1 MTDQNPDDGLSTDDL
16 AAEMPEESTE
26 KSETENTEV
35 EPIILDPAEPGMGN
49 IDIVDDME
57 QSFLSY
63 AMSVIV
69 SRALPDVRDGLKP
82 VHRRIL
88 YAMLENGLRSGAK
101 YRKSATVVGA
111 VLGKYHPHGDTAVYM
126 SMVRMAQNF
135 SLRYPLVN
143 GQGNFGSIDGDN
155 PAAMRYTEAK
165 MTKIA
170 ETMIE
175 DIEKKTIDFKPN
187 YDATAQEPSVLPSVL
202 PQLLLNG
209 TMGIAVGM
217 ATNIPPHNLN
227 ELVDATVHLLR
238 NPEATITD
246 LLTYIKGPDFP
257 TSAEIYDGGAISEM
271 YHTGRGRV
279 IMRAKTTM
287 EEYKKDRY
295 AIIVHEIPYQVNK
308 AELIIKMADLVK
320 SKKIEDISDIRDE
333 SNRKGIRV
341 VIELKRDAFPK
352 KVLNKLF
359 KFTALQKSFSLNMIA
374 LVDGIHPRLLNLKEV
389 LEYFI
394 THRFE
399 VIQRRTQHDLDVAKA
414 RAHILEGL
422 KIALD
427 NIDSVIEIIR
437 GSETK
442 ELAAINLQSQF
453 GLSEKQTKAILEMRL
468 QTLAGLERTKIE
480 NELAEKLAKMD
491 ELTKILAN
499 RELQADI
506 IEESMVEAKNK
517 FGDERRT
524 IVHPNELG
532 KFSAKDTIPDEEMLV
547 VMTRKNYIKRM
558 NPSVFRTQKRGG
570 VGVVGVKT
578 KDADTICKA
587 RFGTNHNDLLFFT
600 SIGRVFSLPMYEVP
614 EASRTAK
621 GTPIVNLLQLQ
632 PGETV
637 TEIMNL
643 SRSIGEH
650 IFFCTTGGTVKRTS
664 LQDFANIRRSGL
676 IACKLKEGEKLLWAK
691 ISSGQDEVFIVTR
704 EGKSIRFPEADA
716 RVMGRSAAGVRG
728 IKLKGDDRVV
738 QMDLLR
744 EGDAKLLVVM
754 ENGLGKMTNV
764 DQHRGQSRGGTGVKV
779 ASITK
784 KTGKVAGAR
793 VIDKGVEGDI
803 LMVTDKGQTIRVGVA
818 DIKTSGRATQGVI
831 LMRPSKGDKVN
842 SISFIVQKA
851 DKEEVKALA
860 EGEEEKKEA

>member
-1 MTDQNPDDGLSTDDL
+1 MTDQDLNDDL
-16 AAEMPEESTE
+16 SADESANEANTKAELEEIQEASMEAT
-26 KSETENTEV
+26 
-35 EPIILDPAEPGMGN
+35 EPGMGQ

-88 YAMLENGLRSGAK
+88 YAMLENGLRSSAK

-111 VLGKYHPHGDTAVYM
+111 VLGKYHPHGDSAVYM

-175 DIEKKTIDFKPN
+175 DIEKKTVDFKPN
-187 YDATAQEPSVLPSVL
+187 YDATALEPSVLPSVL

-227 ELVDATVHLLR
+227 ELVDATIHLLR
-238 NPEATITD
+238 NPEATIAD

-257 TSAEIYDGGAISEM
+257 TAAEIYDGGAISEM

-320 SKKIEDISDIRDE
+320 QKKIEDISDIRDE

-359 KFTALQKSFSLNMIA
+359 KFTPLQKSFSLNMIA
-374 LVDGIHPRLLNLKEV
+374 LVDGIHPRLLNVKEV

-399 VIQRRTQHDLDVAKA
+399 VIQRRTQYELDVAQA

-427 NIDSVIEIIR
+427 NIDAVIAIIR

-442 ELAAINLQSQF
+442 ELAAVNLQSQF

-468 QTLAGLERTKIE
+468 QTLAGLERKKIE
-480 NELAEKLAKMD
+480 DELAIKIALIG
-491 ELTKILAN
+491 ELEKILAN
-499 RELQADI
+499 KDLQVDI
-506 IEESMVEAKNK
+506 IEQSMVDAKKK

-532 KFSAKDTIPDEEMLV
+532 KFNAKDTIPDEEMLV

-570 VGVVGVKT
+570 VGVIGVKT
-578 KDADTICKA
+578 KDADSICKA

-614 EASRTAK
+614 EATRTAK

-632 PGETV
+632 PGETI

-676 IACKLKEGEKLLWAK
+676 IACKLREGEKLLWAK

-728 IKLKGDDRVV
+728 IKLKGDDQVV

-744 EGDAKLLVVM
+744 EDNAKLLVVM
-754 ENGLGKMTNV
+754 ENGLGKMTKV
-764 DQHRGQSRGGTGVKV
+764 DQYRGQSRGGTGVKV
-779 ASITK
+779 ANLTK

-803 LMVTDKGQTIRVGVA
+803 LMVTDKGQTIRVEVA

-851 DKEEVKALA
+851 DKEEVKAL
-860 EGEEEKKEA
+860 GEDEDAK